1 MDLSQLLPKLP
12 PEKRSEIQK
21 ALDIIL
27 EVAEPE
33 KVILFGS
40 YAKGKWVD
48 DFTVEDGVT
57 FHYQSDFDFLVVI
70 KDNSTKEFELKSKI
84 ENRAVNSVRGIVSPL
99 VHSIDYIN
107 EGLSIG
113 QYFFKEII
121 EEGILLFDT
130 GNSSFVSPTE
140 LLPIQKLE
148 RAQEYFEMWFPLGVD
163 FLIDGKSALKRKR
176 FRVSN
181 FYLHQATEHFYAALL
196 LVLKGY
202 KPKSHNLG
210 NLRNYAKNLS
220 LDIYRLFSDPED
232 PELESRTFK
241 VLKKGYID
249 ARYKKDFSISEN
261 ELEETLNKVEKM
273 SEFVGIIAKKE
284 LSRLANLIS

>member
-12 PEKRSEIQK
+12 PEKQSDIQK

-27 EVAEPE
+27 DVANPE

-48 DFTVEDGVT
+48 DITMEDGIT

-70 KDNSTKEFELKSKI
+70 KENSTKEFELKSRI

-107 EGLSIG
+107 EGLTVG

-121 EEGILLFDT
+121 EEGILLYDSGT
-130 GNSSFVSPTE
+130 STFVSPKE
-140 LLPIQKLE
+140 LSPIQQLE
-148 RAQEYFEMWFPLGVD
+148 RAQEYFEMWFPMGVD
-163 FLIDGKSALKRKR
+163 FLLDGKSALERKR
-176 FRVSN
+176 FRVCN
-181 FYLHQATEHFYAALL
+181 FYLHQATEHFYASLL

-220 LDIYRLFSDPED
+220 SDVFRLFSDQED
-232 PELESRTFK
+232 PDLESKTFK

-261 ELEETLNKVEKM
+261 ELAETLNKVEEM
-273 SEFVGIIAKKE
+273 SELVGIIARVE
-284 LSRLANLIS
+284 LSRLASSVP